1 MKTFHEDFIA
11 TERHKL
17 RHFPNT
23 VVAMPGGK
31 VTRKQ
36 RHLCYRPHKL
46 FDGLLSFWIGKSELP
61 DKSIDSKRFLSIVTR
76 C

>member
-23 VVAMPGGK
+23 VVAMPGGN
-31 VTRKQ
+31 VIRKQ
-36 RHLCYRPHKL
+36 RHLCYRPQKL
-46 FDGLLSFWIGKSELP
+46 SDGLLSF
-61 DKSIDSKRFLSIVTR
+61 
-76 C
+76 